1 MARAEK
7 VAQNLKKEISSI
19 LHDELNDPRL
29 GFITITRVE
38 LTADLQYARVFYS
51 VLGGEEERLRTRQAL
66 DSALGFIR
74 RLIGQRIRLRF
85 TPELVFKEDHSS
97 EYSIKIEEV
106 LDQIRGL
113 DESKKINRRHKK
125 TK

>member
-7 VAQNLKKEISSI
+7 VAQNIKKEISSI

-51 VLGGEEERLRTRQAL
+51 VLGGEEECLRTRQAL